1 VKKTHQEWEQKLI
14 WPVQQDEPPVPPLPG
29 YLERKLKV
37 PMEIQLHQ
45 WAITGQ
51 TDLQIQVFSGVCL
64 GWVTQAIRGSGGNSY
79 LVHNT
84 ALIHEGEDVG
94 LLATLENQ

>member
-1 VKKTHQEWEQKLI
+1 M
-14 WPVQQDEPPVPPLPG
+14 QQDGPPVPSLPG
-29 YLERKLKV
+29 YFERKLKV
-37 PMEIQLHQ
+37 SMECIQLHQ

-51 TDLQIQVFSGVCL
+51 TDFQIQVFSGFCL
-64 GWVTQAIRGSGGNSY
+64 GWVTQAIRGSRGNSY

-94 LLATLENQ
+94 LLATPENQ